1 MPKYSDNNIFN
12 IEDNKYIF
20 YYYYNKSRNVNI
32 LDTNKISEIDK
43 NKIIE
48 EFTKV
53 KNNSFISFDINY
65 DENNKSSYYIYFN
78 IFNNKT
84 YGFIRNKS
92 NNDWKY
98 LVCNKIVN
106 VKCVKIESESKTNLI
121 FNCQIKKFNDLVI
134 SDTFSFTSGKK
145 SIHIN
150 NNNWLYDLYKYL
162 EKQEDLNVRG
172 LHIELS
178 KVTNQ
183 VQEIYKNISNYKI
196 TKKYLLDKNN
206 WNLIGK
212 NNSAYALMLNNL
224 LNNIEGK
231 HMTFLYN
238 NNGISEKSIT
248 DLHTNINNFFK

>member
-1 MPKYSDNNIFN
+1 MNYYNKYLKYKNKYLNFIIKGGNGIQLSFTNSKNIKVSFNHTNNIIYNEFLYNIKIQYSLQSKIYEYYYFFDECDNGVIFSSDFKNWFKLLKNPQSIKNIMPKYSDNNIFN

-106 VKCVKIESESKTNLI
+106 VLKLNL
-121 FNCQIKKFNDLVI
+121 K
-134 SDTFSFTSGKK
+134 
-145 SIHIN
+145 
-150 NNNWLYDLYKYL
+150 
-162 EKQEDLNVRG
+162 
-172 LHIELS
+172 
-178 KVTNQ
+178 
-183 VQEIYKNISNYKI
+183 
-196 TKKYLLDKNN
+196 
-206 WNLIGK
+206 LI
-212 NNSAYALMLNNL
+212 
-224 LNNIEGK
+224 
-231 HMTFLYN
+231 
-238 NNGISEKSIT
+238 
-248 DLHTNINNFFK
+248 